1 MARRSQEKLSR
12 GNRRGM
18 VVIAGVVAVLLVVF
32 MVQSR
37 QISVKNASYESQ
49 K

>member
-18 VVIAGVVAVLLVVF
+18 VVIAGVVAVLLECLW
-32 MVQSR
+32 SR
-37 QISVKNASYESQ
+37 AVRSL
-49 K
+49 